1 MVRVFFTTMKNIIFI
16 CLISLFLLFSTV
28 FAQSDETIRVGV
40 FADMTG
46 QTASFGV
53 STLSGIK
60 MAVDEI
66 NAKGGVNGRGIEIL
80 LEDNQGL
87 PENTKKIVEQL
98 IKEDKVHALIGEVL
112 STNSL
117 AAAPLAQAAKVP
129 MITPSSTNSRVTKV
143 GDYIFR
149 TCFIDEF
156 QGEAMAR
163 FAFENL
169 KMRRIAVLTDFK
181 SDYAKGL
188 SDTFA
193 TTFTRLGGR
202 IVSQKTYFQGDEDYS
217 QQLEA
222 IKQSNPQ
229 AIYLTGYYNAV
240 GVIAKQAR
248 QMKINVPFLGGDGWD
263 SPNLFQLSE
272 NSLNDSYITDH
283 FSLQS
288 PSEKVKKFS
297 ADYKKLYGLEADS
310 FAALAYDAIYVLAD
324 AIQRAKTTESQKLR
338 DAIATTKDFNGV
350 TGKITINKFR
360 NADKTAVILKLQNP
374 HFIYHSTVQP

>member
-1 MVRVFFTTMKNIIFI
+1 MKNIIFI
-16 CLISLFLLFSTV
+16 CLISISLLFSTV
-28 FAQSDETIRVGV
+28 VAQSDETIRVGV

-66 NAKGGVNGRGIEIL
+66 NAKGGVNGREIEIL

-156 QGEAMAR
+156 QGEAMAK

-169 KMRRIAVLTDFK
+169 KIRRIAVLTDFN

-193 TTFTRLGGR
+193 NTFSRLGGR
-202 IVSQKTYFQGDEDYS
+202 IVSQKTYFQGDEDYF
-217 QQLEA
+217 QQLQA
-222 IKQSNPQ
+222 IKKSNPQ

-248 QMKINVPFLGGDGWD
+248 QMQINVPFLGGDGWD

-272 NSLNDSYITDH
+272 NSLNNSYITDH

-288 PSEKVKKFS
+288 PSEKVKNFS
-297 ADYKKLYGLEADS
+297 ADYKKLYGLDADG
-310 FAALAYDAIYVLAD
+310 FAALAYDAMYVLAD
-324 AIQRAKTTESQKLR
+324 SIQRAKSTDSQKLR
-338 DAIATTKDFNGV
+338 DAIAATKDFNGV
-350 TGKITINKFR
+350 TGKITINNSR
-360 NADKTAVILKLQNP
+360 NANKPVVILKLQNP
-374 HFIYHSTVQP
+374 DFIYHSIVQP